1 MIFSAVLDIFLK
13 IQKKSKCYVM
23 CDMNMYDQ
31 KIKTTIAFYKCILC
45 YNKKALHRNR
55 FNFFEKKTRRVS
67 HVTHV
72 SSETETC
79 AAHLFY

>member
-1 MIFSAVLDIFLK
+1 
-13 IQKKSKCYVM
+13 M

-31 KIKTTIAFYKCILC
+31 KIKKKQLLSINGFC

-55 FNFFEKKTRRVS
+55 FNFFDPPP
-67 HVTHV
+67 
-72 SSETETC
+72 SETETC